1 MEIKEI
7 ITNHKVIYLSL
18 FVIPL
23 NIFIISNDIGFG
35 LQWIF
40 FRYQITYLGSST
52 IPITAD
58 LNYIL
63 TGVIKGKSA
72 ISELTLVMAMVC
84 FVGAF
89 ILLFSNRD
97 NAIRE
102 SGYIT
107 LIGGILLVISQMIQ
121 YGVLL
126 HGPAGISIPVG
137 VPLIFFIGIFLIK
150 EIKNNSSPNNIL

>member
-1 MEIKEI
+1 MDIKEI

-58 LNYIL
+58 LNYMFCRCIHPFI
-63 TGVIKGKSA
+63 IKS
-72 ISELTLVMAMVC
+72 
-84 FVGAF
+84 
-89 ILLFSNRD
+89 
-97 NAIRE
+97 
-102 SGYIT
+102 
-107 LIGGILLVISQMIQ
+107 
-121 YGVLL
+121 
-126 HGPAGISIPVG
+126 
-137 VPLIFFIGIFLIK
+137 
-150 EIKNNSSPNNIL
+150 